1 MKGISPL
8 IAGVF
13 LIAITV
19 TIAMLVTA
27 WSTAVTRSAQAGI
40 SNKSSELTGCSG
52 AAIDIETVY
61 LVTPTGSANATVI
74 VKNSGLVND
83 LQIISAQLFL
93 ANGTNISAQSLP
105 VTNFDRGNIVALSFR
120 NVALGSSCPGNFS
133 RVSVES
139 TCPGA
144 ADMFDAQYESPKC
157 A

>member
-27 WSTAVTRSAQAGI
+27 WSTAVTSSAQAGI

-61 LVTPTGSANATVI
+61 LVGTTNATATAV

>member
-8 IAGVF
+8 IAGVL

-19 TIAMLVTA
+19 TIAMIITA
-27 WSTAVTRSAQAGI
+27 WATGITSSAQSGVT
-40 SNKSSELTGCSG
+40 NKSAEMVGCSG
-52 AAIDIETVY
+52 ALIDIETVY
-61 LVTPTGSANATVI
+61 LITPAGSANATVI

-83 LQIISAQLFL
+83 LQIISAQIFL
-93 ANGTNISAQSLP
+93 ANGTNVSAQSLP
-105 VTNFDRGNIVALSFR
+105 VTNFDRGNIVALNFR

-144 ADMFDAQYESPKC
+144 ADTFDAQYESPKC